1 MKIVLLFIMALVILF
16 SLFQIYVMLFNKTET
31 QKYTVEKII
40 NNIEIRH
47 YPSVTL
53 ATISSSAKTYK
64 VLANSGFRK
73 LAGFIFGGNASNVRI
88 AMTSPVHLDI
98 NESQSSMSFVMPS
111 GYTKENLP
119 KPNDT
124 EVTFQ
129 STSDEYVAVIQ
140 FGGYASDK
148 AIQTYSKQLEEE
160 LSKVAIPFY
169 GHFRLLGYN
178 PPYQLFGRRNEIIV
192 SVNWDTTLLK

>member
-1 MKIVLLFIMALVILF
+1 MKIILIFLTSLILLFF
-16 SLFQIYVMLFNKTET
+16 LFQIYSMLFNKTET
-31 QKYTVEKII
+31 QKYTVEKTI
-40 NNIEIRH
+40 NKIEIRH

-98 NESQSSMSFVMPS
+98 NDSQSTMSFVMPS
-111 GYTKENLP
+111 GYTKDNLP

-129 STSDEYVAVIQ
+129 SISDEYVAVIQ
-140 FGGYASDK
+140 FGGYASDT

-160 LSKVAIPFY
+160 LIKFAIPFY

-192 SVNWDTTLLK
+192 SVNWDTTLSK